1 MEIED
6 IVQKHDL
13 KLLVLFGS
21 HGTPRAA
28 ADSDVD
34 LGFLCAHPLSVEEI
48 EALQVDLMMCFRKGC
63 MDLVDLRRA
72 APLLAFEIAC
82 TGRPLYERDEAFLHF
97 KLHAS
102 ARYADTRHL
111 RDARRQFLDRCIDGW
126 DTPMK
131 GDANAWN

>member
-6 IVQKHDL
+6 IVRKHDV

-34 LGFLCAHPLSVEEI
+34 LGFLSAHPLSVDEL
-48 EALQVDLMMCFRKGC
+48 EALQVDLMRCFRKGC
-63 MDLVDLRRA
+63 MDLVDLRHA
-72 APLLAFEIAC
+72 VPLLAYEIAC

-102 ARYADTRHL
+102 ARYADTKHL
-111 RDARRQFLDRCIDGW
+111 RDARRHFLDQCIARW
-126 DTPMK
+126 DLSME
-131 GDANAWN
+131 GGNDARH